1 MRKGTWGAE
10 RKNHAFG
17 KFKSFINEQFSGSQT
32 SHIALPPSDYFV
44 SGPSPGVPIH
54 TLAKMDFWN
63 EGFWEEQGSLWPWR
77 LISLW
82 LLTTRSL
89 SAHVQC
95 LPYQI
100 GLPYETGFGW
110 FFFFSFL
117 CPRNDYSPEVRDKE
131 WLCILF
137 LLDVNS
143 STGAHLS
150 LISKIVSRRVTDCK
164 FPTWSPSISYLKIC
178 VKKPV

>member
-1 MRKGTWGAE
+1 MR
-10 RKNHAFG
+10 
-17 KFKSFINEQFSGSQT
+17 
-32 SHIALPPSDYFV
+32 
-44 SGPSPGVPIH
+44 
-54 TLAKMDFWN
+54 
-63 EGFWEEQGSLWPWR
+63 QGL
-77 LISLW
+77 
-82 LLTTRSL
+82 
-89 SAHVQC
+89 V
-95 LPYQI
+95 
-100 GLPYETGFGW
+100 G

-117 CPRNDYSPEVRDKE
+117 CPRNDYSPEVRDKD